1 MSDHPEAA
9 TPIDPDEAAGLI
21 PPHVRTQAE
30 LNEWEQANIL
40 EGERWALRRGSRADP
55 LTERFVRALHKR
67 MFGSTWRWAGTFR
80 SSDKN
85 IGVDWRQV
93 GVQLKDLLDDTRYW
107 VAHDTYPIDEIA
119 VRFHHRLV
127 SIHPFP
133 NGNGRHARL
142 MADVLLARRGA
153 EPFSWG
159 RGDLVHAGAARD
171 RYLAALKA
179 ADGGEIGPL
188 LAFVRS

>member
-1 MSDHPEAA
+1 MSDQPEAA

-21 PPHVRTQAE
+21 PPHVRTQVE

>member
-9 TPIDPDEAAGLI
+9 TPIAPDEAAGLI
-21 PPHVRTQAE
+21 PPHIRTQAE
-30 LNEWEQANIL
+30 LNEWEQTNIL

-55 LTERFVRALHKR
+55 LTDGFVRELHKR

-93 GVQLKDLLDDTRYW
+93 GVQLKNLLDDTRYR
-107 VAHDTYPIDEIA
+107 VAHDTYPLDEIA
-119 VRFHHRLV
+119 ARFHHRLV
-127 SIHPFP
+127 GIHPFP

-142 MADVLLARRGA
+142 MTDVLLARRGTA
-153 EPFSWG
+153 PFSWG

-171 RYLAALKA
+171 RYLAALRA
-179 ADGGEIGPL
+179 ADRGEIGPL